1 MVIINSVFW
10 FYNFE
15 TLKLGDNKQD
25 VIIYGVIIDRS
36 DCIYIIIYIYFNQSE
51 FDHLGGQVSD
61 GVKSGDFWHAP

>member
-36 DCIYIIIYIYFNQSE
+36 DCIKYTILISNANSYTSE
-51 FDHLGGQVSD
+51 YSIFLM
-61 GVKSGDFWHAP
+61 

>member
-36 DCIYIIIYIYFNQSE
+36 DCIAITYTVVALQIIQRSRLFQYLF
-51 FDHLGGQVSD
+51 G
-61 GVKSGDFWHAP
+61 

>member
-15 TLKLGDNKQD
+15 TLKLGDYKQD

-36 DCIYIIIYIYFNQSE
+36 DCSKAVHRDLHSENILYIYIIGWGSSYIGHRTE
-51 FDHLGGQVSD
+51 
-61 GVKSGDFWHAP
+61 

>member
-36 DCIYIIIYIYFNQSE
+36 DCNTFSLQMYKVIVKFWLQIYRSQDLVIRF
-51 FDHLGGQVSD
+51 
-61 GVKSGDFWHAP
+61 